1 MANVTIHC
9 DTEGAEIRYTV
20 NQEGSPENGTLYE
33 APFSASEGDVIRAI
47 GMKDGM
53 ENSQVAEVTISQMED
68 DNMAL
73 FNKEYEFNNGYVDVD
88 ADVISNLENPN
99 INIILS
105 VIEES
110 DSNNIK
116 FYYATHR
123 QRVSA
128 GGNYY
133 NQIMFS
139 PCISID
145 SDSVSAYN
153 GFGDTF
159 RIQSSAISNRITLSG
174 YSDSGYVYKVRFCGF
189 VN

>member
-20 NQEGSPENGTLYE
+20 NREGSPENGTLYE
-33 APFSASEGDVIRAI
+33 APFTASEGDVIRAI
-47 GMKDGM
+47 GMKEGM
-53 ENSQVAEVTISQMED
+53 EDSQVAEVTISQMED
-68 DNMAL
+68 EVTI
-73 FNKEYEFNNGYVDVD
+73 FNKEYEFSNGYVDVD
-88 ADVISNLENPN
+88 SDVINNLENPN
-99 INIILS
+99 INIIIS

-110 DSNNIK
+110 NSNNIK

-128 GGNYY
+128 AGKYY

-139 PCISID
+139 PCVSID

-159 RIQSSAISNRITLSG
+159 RIQSSVISNRITLSG
-174 YSDSGYVYKVRFCGF
+174 YGSGYVYKIRFCGF
-189 VN
+189 V

>member
-47 GMKDGM
+47 GMKEGM
-53 ENSQVAEVTISQMED
+53 ENSQVAELTIKTEGEEVT
-68 DNMAL
+68 L
-73 FNKEYEFNNGYVDVD
+73 FDKEYEFNTNGYVDVD
-88 ADVISNLENPN
+88 SDVISNLENPN
-99 INIILS
+99 INIVLS
-105 VIEES
+105 VISES
-110 DSNNIK
+110 DSNDIK
-116 FYYATHR
+116 FYYSTHR

-128 GGNYY
+128 IGDDYY

-159 RIQSSAISNRITLSG
+159 RIQSSAISNRINLSG
-174 YSDSGYVYKVRFCGF
+174 YRDSGYVYKIRFCGF
-189 VN
+189 V

>member
-1 MANVTIHC
+1 MAIKKISEFQDGVLSNGDIIL
-9 DTEGAEIRYTV
+9 AED
-20 NQEGSPENGTLYE
+20 
-33 APFSASEGDVIRAI
+33 SANNPKKIMYID
-47 GMKDGM
+47 
-53 ENSQVAEVTISQMED
+53 
-68 DNMAL
+68 
-73 FNKEYEFNNGYVDVD
+73 KEYSFTNGYVDVD

-99 INIILS
+99 INIIIS
-105 VIEES
+105 VIAES

-123 QRVSA
+123 SRVSA
-128 GGNYY
+128 IGDDYY

-159 RIQSSAISNRITLSG
+159 RIESSIISNRITLSG
-174 YSDSGYVYKVRFCGF
+174 NSVSGYVYKIRFCGF